1 MGNGFSI
8 GANLSYDDA
17 FDERVSA
24 DILYRF
30 ASPKAT
36 TAPVHKAWN
45 APTIKGL
52 SDGVNNRGVRV
63 HDCQSPSQPEPCL
76 SSDCFTVY
84 C

>member
-30 ASPKAT
+30 VSPEAAKAPT
-36 TAPVHKAWN
+36 KKAWT

-52 SDGVNNRGVRV
+52 TDGVQQRDVRV
-63 HDCQSPSQPEPCL
+63 HDKQCYDDGKVGC
-76 SSDCFTVY
+76 DMTC